1 MPPLVFLA
9 LRLPKA
15 QKRVPGR
22 NFELFL
28 AIETKISPQKSI
40 FMLFQAIKK
49 TKFLAK
55 TLKGPLNLKFTEGS
69 HLWIFLTMF
78 HISKKN

>member
-15 QKRVPGR
+15 QKPVPGR

-28 AIETKISPQKSI
+28 AIEIKINPQRSV

-69 HLWIFLTMF
+69 PLWIFLTMF
-78 HISKKN
+78 DISKKN

>member
-1 MPPLVFLA
+1 MAPTRFLSFKA
-9 LRLPKA
+9 SKA

-28 AIETKISPQKSI
+28 ATEIKINPQRSV

-55 TLKGPLNLKFTEGS
+55 APK
-69 HLWIFLTMF
+69 I
-78 HISKKN
+78 

>member
-15 QKRVPGR
+15 QKQVPGR

-28 AIETKISPQKSI
+28 AIETKISPPKSVS
-40 FMLFQAIKK
+40 MLFQATKK
-49 TKFLAK
+49 QNFWPKPRKEIGQF
-55 TLKGPLNLKFTEGS
+55 
-69 HLWIFLTMF
+69 
-78 HISKKN
+78 

>member
-1 MPPLVFLA
+1 MAPIGFLA
-9 LRLPKA
+9 LWPPKA

-28 AIETKISPQKSI
+28 AIEIKINPQRSV

-69 HLWIFLTMF
+69 PLWIFLTMF
-78 HISKKN
+78 DISKKK